1 MELTF
6 QASPSAL
13 TLIVIPDRSRARGRG
28 TQPLGDIFVSYG
40 RSTEP
45 QAHQVAEALRACGYS
60 VWRDDELPAH
70 RSYSDVIEER
80 LRSAK
85 AVVVVWSAEA
95 ARSQWVRA
103 EADIAREAGT
113 LVQITADGTLPPLPF
128 NQIQC
133 ADLTGWTGDTT
144 NAGWRKVQGSVALLV
159 GTSTPSGLSPEQ
171 SDVPARRVAICVL
184 PFINLSGDAEQEYFS
199 DGITDDIITDL
210 SKVSAL
216 SVTARNTAFT
226 FKGQTVDAGVIAK
239 HLKVTHVLE
248 GSIRKAGER
257 VRINAQLID
266 GVAGDHVWAD
276 RYDRDLTDIFAIQD
290 EISKAIV
297 SALRLKLL
305 PKEKKAIEHR
315 GTSSVEAY
323 NLYLMARQH
332 WVSGNDGDVRRDEVV
347 VRISRQATE
356 IDPEYAKAWAL
367 IALAQAEMRFRHDKP
382 EDALPA
388 AERALELDPNLP
400 EALCVKARYLAD
412 EDGKPEEADR
422 QIQIA
427 LRLEPDSWEV
437 NKEAARLLSRS
448 GKMREAIPYFEKAAS
463 LMETDYHSTGM
474 LETCYAAIGDSKGVR
489 RASELTLERTQ
500 RALALDP
507 ANGSALGYG
516 ATALA
521 GLGDG
526 ERAKEWIKRA
536 LLMDP
541 DNLTMR
547 WNLVCA
553 LSRHLGDVDAAIEL
567 LATFDNRI
575 PPAMVKYLRLDTDL
589 DPLRGDARF
598 EQLVAAA
605 EKRIEA
611 ERVAAA

>member
-1 MELTF
+1 M
-6 QASPSAL
+6 A
-13 TLIVIPDRSRARGRG
+13 
-28 TQPLGDIFVSYG
+28 DIFVSYG
-40 RSTEP
+40 RSTEA
-45 QAHQVAEALRACGYS
+45 QAEQVVDALRSVGHS

-70 RSYSDVIEER
+70 RSYTDVIEER

-85 AVVVVWSAEA
+85 AVVVLWSAEA

-103 EADIAREAGT
+103 EAEVAREAGT
-113 LVQITADGTLPPLPF
+113 LVQITTDGTMPPLPF

-133 ADLTGWTGDTT
+133 ADLSGWSGDTSDS
-144 NAGWRKVQGSVALLV
+144 GWRKVESSVAVLV
-159 GTSTPSGLSPEQ
+159 GTPMKAVTEQ
-171 SDVPARRVAICVL
+171 EKKGAPARRVSICVL

-216 SVTARNTAFT
+216 SVIARNTAFT
-226 FKGQTVDAGVIAK
+226 LKGQTLEAGQIGRQ
-239 HLKVTHVLE
+239 LNVTHVLE
-248 GSIRKAGER
+248 GSIRKSGER

-266 GVAGDHVWAD
+266 AEAGDHVWAD

-332 WVSGNDGDVRRDEVV
+332 WISGNDGDIRRDEVV
-347 VRISRQATE
+347 VRIARQATE
-356 IDPEYAKAWAL
+356 IDPNYAKAWAL
-367 IALAQAEMRFRHDKP
+367 IALAQAEMRFRHDRP

-388 AERALELDPNLP
+388 AERALQLDPELP

-412 EDGKPEEADR
+412 EEGTPEEADR
-422 QIQIA
+422 QIKAA
-427 LRLEPDSWEV
+427 LRLDPELWEV

-448 GKMREAIPYFEKAAS
+448 GKMRDAIPYFEKAAA
-463 LMETDYHSTGM
+463 LMESDYHSTGM
-474 LETCYAAIGDSKGVR
+474 LQTCYAAVGDAQGLKQAAQS
-489 RASELTLERTQ
+489 TLDRCQ
-500 RALALDP
+500 RALAQDP
-507 ANGSALGYG
+507 SIGSAIGLG
-516 ATALA
+516 AVALA
-521 GLGDG
+521 VLGDG

-541 DNLTMR
+541 DNFTMR
-547 WNLVCA
+547 WNLTCA
-553 LSRHLGDVDAAIEL
+553 LSRFLNDKDAAIEL
-567 LATFDNRI
+567 LRTFVDRA
-575 PPAMVKYLRLDTDL
+575 PPPMVRYLRLDTDL
-589 DPLRGDARF
+589 DPLRDDPQF
-598 EQLVAAA
+598 EELVARA
-605 EKRIEA
+605 EA
-611 ERVAAA
+611 RVEPHNTAVA

>member
-1 MELTF
+1 M
-6 QASPSAL
+6 A
-13 TLIVIPDRSRARGRG
+13 
-28 TQPLGDIFVSYG
+28 DIFVSYG
-40 RSTEP
+40 RSTEA
-45 QAHQVAEALRACGYS
+45 QAEQVVDALRSVGHS

-70 RSYSDVIEER
+70 RSYTDVIEER

-85 AVVVVWSAEA
+85 AVVVLWSAEA

-103 EADIAREAGT
+103 EAEVAREAGT
-113 LVQITADGTLPPLPF
+113 LVQITTDGTMPPLPF

-133 ADLTGWTGDTT
+133 ADLSGWSGDTSDS
-144 NAGWRKVQGSVALLV
+144 GWRKVESSVAVLV
-159 GTSTPSGLSPEQ
+159 GTPTQAVAERERKGA
-171 SDVPARRVAICVL
+171 PARRVSICVL

-216 SVTARNTAFT
+216 SVIARNTAFT
-226 FKGQTVDAGVIAK
+226 LKGQTLEAGQIGRQ
-239 HLKVTHVLE
+239 LNVTHVLE
-248 GSIRKAGER
+248 GSIRKSGER

-266 GVAGDHVWAD
+266 AEAGDHVWAD

-332 WVSGNDGDVRRDEVV
+332 WISGNDGDIRRDEVV
-347 VRISRQATE
+347 VRIARQATE
-356 IDPEYAKAWAL
+356 IDPNYAKAWAL
-367 IALAQAEMRFRHDKP
+367 IALAQAEMRFRHDRP

-388 AERALELDPNLP
+388 AERALQLDPELP

-412 EDGKPEEADR
+412 EEGTPEEADR
-422 QIQIA
+422 QIKAA
-427 LRLEPDSWEV
+427 LRLDPESWEV

-448 GKMREAIPYFEKAAS
+448 GKMRDAIPYFEKAAA
-463 LMETDYHSTGM
+463 LMESDYHSTGM
-474 LETCYAAIGDSKGVR
+474 LQTCYAAVGDSQGLK
-489 RASELTLERTQ
+489 RAAQSTLDRCQ
-500 RALALDP
+500 RALTQDP
-507 ANGSALGYG
+507 SIGSAIGLG
-516 ATALA
+516 AVALA
-521 GLGDG
+521 VLGDG

-541 DNLTMR
+541 DNFTMR
-547 WNLVCA
+547 WNLTCA
-553 LSRHLGDVDAAIEL
+553 LSRFLNDKVAAIEL
-567 LATFDNRI
+567 LRTFVDRA
-575 PPAMVKYLRLDTDL
+575 PPPMVRYLRLDTDL
-589 DPLRGDARF
+589 DPLRDDPQF
-598 EQLVAAA
+598 EELVARA
-605 EKRIEA
+605 EA
-611 ERVAAA
+611 RVEPHNTAAA

>member
-1 MELTF
+1 M
-6 QASPSAL
+6 
-13 TLIVIPDRSRARGRG
+13 
-28 TQPLGDIFVSYG
+28 GDIFVSYG
-40 RSTEP
+40 RSTEQ
-45 QAHQVAEALRACGYS
+45 QAQQVAEALRSSGYS
-60 VWRDDELPAH
+60 VWRDDELPPH
-70 RSYSDVIEER
+70 RSYGDVIEER

-85 AVVVVWSAEA
+85 AVVVIWSAEA

-113 LVQITADGTLPPLPF
+113 LVQITIDGTFPPLPF

-133 ADLTGWTGDTT
+133 ADLKGWTGDPTV
-144 NAGWRKVQGSVALLV
+144 AGWRKVEGSVALLV
-159 GTSTPSGLSPEQ
+159 GTTTPSAASPEQ
-171 SDVPARRVAICVL
+171 RDVPARRVAICVL

-226 FKGQTVDAGVIAK
+226 FKGQTLEAGQIARQ
-239 HLKVTHVLE
+239 LKVTHVLE
-248 GSIRKAGER
+248 GSIRRSGER

-266 GVAGDHVWAD
+266 GEAGDHVWAD

-332 WVSGNDGDVRRDEVV
+332 WISGNDGDIRRDEVV
-347 VRISRQATE
+347 IRISSQATE
-356 IDPEYAKAWAL
+356 IDPNYAKAWAL

-412 EDGKPEEADR
+412 EDGKPEDADR
-422 QIQIA
+422 RIKMA
-427 LRLEPDSWEV
+427 LRLDPDSWEV

-448 GKMREAIPYFEKAAS
+448 GRMREAIPYFEKAAS
-463 LMETDYHSTGM
+463 LMETDYHSSGM
-474 LETCYAAIGDSKGVR
+474 LETCYAAIGDAEGVR
-489 RASELTLERTQ
+489 RACEMTLERTE
-500 RALALDP
+500 RALAQDP

-516 ATALA
+516 ASALA
-521 GLGDG
+521 GLDEG
-526 ERAKEWIKRA
+526 ERAKDWIKRA
-536 LLMDP
+536 LMMDP

-567 LATFDNRI
+567 LATFNDRV

-589 DPLRGDARF
+589 DPLRDDPRF
-598 EQLVAAA
+598 ETLVAAA
-605 EKRIEA
+605 EQRIA
-611 ERVAAA
+611 SGKITAA

>member
-1 MELTF
+1 M
-6 QASPSAL
+6 A
-13 TLIVIPDRSRARGRG
+13 
-28 TQPLGDIFVSYG
+28 DIFVSYG
-40 RSTEP
+40 RTTEA
-45 QAHQVAEALRACGYS
+45 QAQQVAEALRGAGYS

-70 RSYSDVIEER
+70 RAYSDVIEER

-85 AVVVVWSAEA
+85 AVVVLWSAEA
-95 ARSQWVRA
+95 AKSQWVRA

-113 LVQITADGTLPPLPF
+113 LVQITVDGILPPLPF

-133 ADLTGWTGDTT
+133 ADLHGWSGDTGA
-144 NAGWRKVQGSVALLV
+144 AGWRKVESSVAVLV
-159 GTSTPSGLSPEQ
+159 GSPAQAGSSSEPKGA
-171 SDVPARRVAICVL
+171 PARRVAICVL

-226 FKGQTVDAGVIAK
+226 LKGQTLEAGQIARQ
-239 HLKVTHVLE
+239 LNVTHVLE
-248 GSIRKAGER
+248 GSIRKSGDR

-266 GVAGDHVWAD
+266 AEAGDHLWAD

-297 SALRLKLL
+297 AALRVKLL
-305 PKEKKAIEHR
+305 PKEKKAIETR

-332 WVSGNDGDVRRDEVV
+332 WISGNDGDIRRDEVV
-347 VRISRQATE
+347 VRIARQATE
-356 IDPEYAKAWAL
+356 IDPDYAKAWAL
-367 IALAQAEMRFRHDKP
+367 IALAQAEMRFRHDKR
-382 EDALPA
+382 EDALSS
-388 AERALELDPNLP
+388 AERALELDPNIP

-412 EDGKPEEADR
+412 EDGRPDEADR
-422 QIQIA
+422 QIQMA
-427 LRLEPDSWEV
+427 LRLDAESWEV

-463 LMETDYHSTGM
+463 LMDSDFHSTGM
-474 LETCYAAIGDSKGVR
+474 LGTCYVAIGDSEGLR
-489 RASELTLERTQ
+489 RASQMTVDRTQ
-500 RALALDP
+500 RALAHDP
-507 ANGSALGYG
+507 SNGSALGYG
-516 ATALA
+516 AFALA
-521 GLGDG
+521 ALGDG
-526 ERAKEWIKRA
+526 NRAKEFIKRA

-547 WNLVCA
+547 WNLTCA
-553 LSRHLGDVDAAIEL
+553 LSRHLGDKDAAIEL
-567 LATFDNRI
+567 LTSFVERT

-589 DPLRGDARF
+589 DPIRDDPRF
-598 EQLVAAA
+598 EALASAAEQRVASENAAA
-605 EKRIEA
+605 
-611 ERVAAA
+611 AA

>member
-1 MELTF
+1 M
-6 QASPSAL
+6 A
-13 TLIVIPDRSRARGRG
+13 
-28 TQPLGDIFVSYG
+28 DIFVSYG
-40 RSTEP
+40 RSTETHA
-45 QAHQVAEALRACGYS
+45 QLVADALREAGYD

-70 RSYSDVIEER
+70 RAYGDVIEER

-85 AVVVVWSAEA
+85 AVVVLWSAEA

-113 LVQITADGTLPPLPF
+113 LVQVTLDGTIPPLPF

-133 ADLTGWTGDTT
+133 ADLTDWKGDV
-144 NAGWRKVQGSVALLV
+144 AAPGWRKVESSVALLV
-159 GTSTPSGLSPEQ
+159 GGPAEKERAPRPKEA
-171 SDVPARRVAICVL
+171 PARRVAICVL
-184 PFINLSGDAEQEYFS
+184 PFINLSGDPEQEYFS

-226 FKGQTVDAGVIAK
+226 LKGQTLEAGQIARQ
-239 HLKVTHVLE
+239 LNVTHVLE
-248 GSIRKAGER
+248 GSIRKSGDR

-266 GVAGDHVWAD
+266 AEAGDHIWAD

-297 SALRLKLL
+297 SSLRLKLL
-305 PKEKKAIEHR
+305 PKEKKAIEQR
-315 GTSSVEAY
+315 GTSNVEAY

-332 WVSGNDGDVRRDEVV
+332 WISGNDGDIRRDEVV
-347 VRISRQATE
+347 VRISRQAIE
-356 IDPEYAKAWAL
+356 IDPNYAEAWAL

-382 EDALPA
+382 EDALAA
-388 AERALELDPNLP
+388 AERALDLDPTLP

-422 QIQIA
+422 QIQLA
-427 LRLEPDSWEV
+427 LRLNPESWEV

-463 LMETDYHSTGM
+463 LMESDFHSTGM
-474 LETCYAAIGDSKGVR
+474 LETCYGAIGDKEGLHRS
-489 RASELTLERTQ
+489 SEMTLVRTQ
-500 RALALDP
+500 RALAHDP
-507 ANGSALGYG
+507 SNGSALGYG
-516 ATALA
+516 AVALA
-521 GLGDG
+521 ALGDG
-526 ERAKEWIKRA
+526 ERAKEFIKRA

-547 WNLVCA
+547 WNLTCA
-553 LSRHLGDVDAAIEL
+553 LSRHLDDKDAAIEL
-567 LATFDNRI
+567 LSSFIDRI

-589 DPLRGDARF
+589 DPLRNDPRF
-598 EQLVAAA
+598 EELAVAAEQRIA
-605 EKRIEA
+605 SEK
-611 ERVAAA
+611 AAAA

>member
-1 MELTF
+1 M
-6 QASPSAL
+6 A
-13 TLIVIPDRSRARGRG
+13 
-28 TQPLGDIFVSYG
+28 DIFVSYG

-45 QAHQVAEALRACGYS
+45 QAQQVAEALRTAGFT

-70 RSYSDVIEER
+70 RSYGEVIEER

-85 AVVVVWSAEA
+85 AVVVLWSAEA

-103 EADIAREAGT
+103 EADVAREAGT
-113 LVQITADGTLPPLPF
+113 LVQITVDGTIPPIPF

-133 ADLTGWTGDTT
+133 ADLNGWSGDTGA
-144 NAGWRKVQGSVALLV
+144 AGWRKVESSVAVLV
-159 GTSTPSGLSPEQ
+159 GRSGASEAVAEKKTEP
-171 SDVPARRVAICVL
+171 VRRVSICVL

-216 SVTARNTAFT
+216 SVIARNTAFT
-226 FKGQTVDAGVIAK
+226 YKGQTLEVGQIARQ
-239 HLKVTHVLE
+239 LNVTHVLE
-248 GSIRKAGER
+248 GSIRKSGDR

-266 GVAGDHVWAD
+266 AEAGDHVWAD

-297 SALRLKLL
+297 AALRLKLL

-332 WVSGNDGDVRRDEVV
+332 WISGNDGDIRRDQVV
-347 VRISRQATE
+347 VRIASQATE
-356 IDPEYAKAWAL
+356 IDPNYAEAWAL

-382 EDALPA
+382 EDALAA
-388 AERALELDPNLP
+388 AERALQLDPTRP

-412 EDGKPEEADR
+412 EDGKPQEADR
-422 QIQIA
+422 QIQLA
-427 LRLEPDSWEV
+427 LRLNPDSWEV

-448 GKMREAIPYFEKAAS
+448 GKMREAIPYFEKAAA
-463 LMETDYHSTGM
+463 LMDSDFHSTGM
-474 LETCYAAIGDSKGVR
+474 LETCYSAIGDSEGLH
-489 RASELTLERTQ
+489 RASQMTLERTQ
-500 RALALDP
+500 RALANDP
-507 ANGSALGYG
+507 SNGSALGYG
-516 ATALA
+516 AVALA
-521 GLGDG
+521 ALGDG
-526 ERAKEWIKRA
+526 ERAKEFIKRA

-547 WNLVCA
+547 WNLTCA
-553 LSRHLGDVDAAIEL
+553 LSRHLRDKDAAIEL
-567 LATFDNRI
+567 LQSFVERV
-575 PPAMVKYLRLDTDL
+575 PPPLVKYLRLDTDL
-589 DPLRGDARF
+589 DPLRDDPRF
-598 EQLVAAA
+598 EALASAA
-605 EKRIEA
+605 EQRVGSSEA
-611 ERVAAA
+611 GAAQASEVPVASAG

>member
-1 MELTF
+1 M
-6 QASPSAL
+6 A
-13 TLIVIPDRSRARGRG
+13 
-28 TQPLGDIFVSYG
+28 DIFISYG
-40 RSTEP
+40 RTTEA
-45 QAHQVAEALRACGYS
+45 QAQQVAEALRGSGYH

-70 RSYSDVIEER
+70 RAYGDVIEER

-85 AVVVVWSAEA
+85 AVVVLWSAEA

-113 LVQITADGTLPPLPF
+113 LVQVTLDGTIPPLPF

-133 ADLTGWTGDTT
+133 ADLTGWEGDTT
-144 NAGWRKVQGSVALLV
+144 SPGWRKVEGSVALLV
-159 GTSTPSGLSPEQ
+159 GGPAEKEPTPRAKEA
-171 SDVPARRVAICVL
+171 PARRVAICVL

-226 FKGQTVDAGVIAK
+226 LKGQTLEAGQIARQ
-239 HLKVTHVLE
+239 LNVTHVLE
-248 GSIRKAGER
+248 GSIRKSGDR

-266 GVAGDHVWAD
+266 AEAGDHVWAD

-297 SALRLKLL
+297 SSLRLKLL
-305 PKEKKAIEHR
+305 PKEKKAIEQR
-315 GTSSVEAY
+315 GTSNVEAY

-332 WVSGNDGDVRRDEVV
+332 WISGNDGDIRRDEVV
-347 VRISRQATE
+347 VRISRQAIE
-356 IDPEYAKAWAL
+356 IDPNYAEAWAL

-382 EDALPA
+382 EDALAA
-388 AERALELDPNLP
+388 AERALDLDPTLP

-422 QIQIA
+422 QIQLA
-427 LRLEPDSWEV
+427 LRLNPESWEV

-463 LMETDYHSTGM
+463 LMESDFHSTGM
-474 LETCYAAIGDSKGVR
+474 LETCYGAIGDGEGLHRS
-489 RASELTLERTQ
+489 SEMTLARTQ
-500 RALALDP
+500 RALAHDP
-507 ANGSALGYG
+507 SNGSALGYG
-516 ATALA
+516 AVALA
-521 GLGDG
+521 ALGDG
-526 ERAKEWIKRA
+526 ERAKEFIKRA

-547 WNLVCA
+547 WNLSCA
-553 LSRHLGDVDAAIEL
+553 LSRHLGDKDAAIEL
-567 LATFDNRI
+567 LATFIDRV

-589 DPLRGDARF
+589 DPLRDDPRF
-598 EQLVAAA
+598 EELAVAAEQRIA
-605 EKRIEA
+605 SEK
-611 ERVAAA
+611 AAAA